1 MRRTL
6 PALAGAAALA
16 LTLTACG
23 GGDSKSSAETPKNS
37 SESSVDPA
45 SLKAELTWWDTS
57 DPANEG
63 PVYDEL
69 IKKFNEEYP
78 NVKIDHQMV
87 PFGEAQSK
95 FKTAAQSGSG
105 APDILR
111 AEVAWT
117 PEFASLGY
125 LYALDGTPLLEDN
138 DFLESPL
145 SSNVFDGKTYG
156 VPQVTD
162 TLGLMYNKKLLD
174 EAGVE
179 VPTTWDELK
188 EVAPTI
194 KQKTGAD
201 AIALG
206 SGGYYLLPF
215 IYGED
220 GDLVD
225 TDAKKIT
232 VNSDANV
239 KGMQT
244 AQDLVKSGA
253 SVKPV
258 ANDADATIQ
267 TLFQEGK
274 VAMMINGPWTVSAV
288 EGSPDFG
295 GLDNLG
301 VAPVPAGSA
310 GQGAPVGGHNY
321 VIYSGMSDDKAEAAI
336 AFVKFMSSAE
346 SQAYTADKLGTL
358 PTRDSAYDEVSN
370 EKVSMWQDAMNV
382 AHARPWI
389 PEGGLFF
396 TPLDVMGTEI
406 MVQGQDPKKALDKAA
421 DTFKSDVVPDYSQ
434 E

>member
-6 PALAGAAALA
+6 SALAGTVALA
-16 LTLTACG
+16 LTVTACG
-23 GGDSKSSAETPKNS
+23 GSSDTS
-37 SESSVDPA
+37 SEKQPSGSSSSVDPA
-45 SLKAELTWWDTS
+45 SLKADLTWWDTS
-57 DPANEG
+57 DPTNEA

-69 IKKFNEEYP
+69 IKKFNEQYP
-78 NVKIDHQMV
+78 NIKINHQMV
-87 PFGEAQSK
+87 PFGEAQNK

-111 AEVAWT
+111 SEVAWT

-125 LYALDGTPLLEDN
+125 LYALDGTPLLENN

-145 SSNVFDGKTYG
+145 SSNVYEGKTYG

-162 TLGLMYNKKLLD
+162 TLGLMYNKKLLAK
-174 EAGVE
+174 AGVD
-179 VPTTWDELK
+179 VPQTWDDLAK
-188 EVAPTI
+188 IAPTI

-215 IYGED
+215 IYGEG

-232 VNSDANV
+232 VNSPENV
-239 KGMQT
+239 KGMET
-244 AQDLVKSGA
+244 AQSLVKSGA

-288 EGSPDFG
+288 ESAPDFG

-301 VAPVPAGSA
+301 IAPVPAGSA

-321 VIYSGMSDDKAEAAI
+321 VIYSGMDENKAQAAI
-336 AFVKFMSSAE
+336 AFVKFMTSADSE
-346 SQAYTADKLGTL
+346 AFTADKLGTL
-358 PTRDSAYDEVSN
+358 PTVKSAYDKVTN
-370 EKVSMWQDAMNV
+370 EKVSMWEDPMKV
-382 AHARPWI
+382 AQPRPWI

-396 TPLDVMGTEI
+396 APLDVMGTEV

-421 DTFKSDVVPDYSQ
+421 ASFKSDAVPDYSLD
-434 E
+434 

>member
-6 PALAGAAALA
+6 PALAGTAALA
-16 LTLTACG
+16 LVLAACG
-23 GGDSKSSAETPKNS
+23 GSDSEKSSANTPS
-37 SESSVDPA
+37 SSGASADPA
-45 SLKAELTWWDTS
+45 SLKADLTWWDTS
-57 DPANEG
+57 DPTTEG
-63 PVYDEL
+63 PVYDQL
-69 IKKFNEEYP
+69 IKKFNEQYP

-87 PFGEAQSK
+87 PFGDAQNK

-111 AEVAWT
+111 SEVAWT
-117 PEFASLGY
+117 SEFASLGY
-125 LYALDGTPLLEDN
+125 LYALDGTPLLDGN
-138 DFLESPL
+138 DFLDAPL
-145 SSNVFDGKTYG
+145 SSNVYDGKTYG

-174 EAGVE
+174 KAGVD

-188 EVAPTI
+188 QEAPII
-194 KQKTGAD
+194 KQKTGAS

-215 IYGED
+215 IYGEG

-225 TDAKKIT
+225 TDAKKIV
-232 VNSDANV
+232 VNSDANI

-288 EGSPDFG
+288 ESAPGFG
-295 GLDNLG
+295 GIDNLG
-301 VAPVPAGSA
+301 IAAVPGGSA

-321 VIYSGMSDDKAEAAI
+321 VIYSGMSDAKAQAAI
-336 AFVKFMSSAE
+336 AFVKFMTSADSE
-346 SQAYTADKLGTL
+346 AFTADKLGTL
-358 PTRDSAYDEVSN
+358 PTVQSAYDKVSN
-370 EKVSMWQDAMNV
+370 EKVSMWEPAMKV
-382 AHARPWI
+382 AHPRPWI

-396 TPLDVMGTEI
+396 APLDVMGTQV
-406 MVQGQDPKKALDKAA
+406 MVQGVDPKTALDKAA
-421 DTFKSDVVPDYSQ
+421 ASFKSDVVTDYSQ
-434 E
+434 D

>member
-6 PALAGAAALA
+6 PALAGVAALA
-16 LTLTACG
+16 LALTACG
-23 GGDSKSSAETPKNS
+23 GPDESSSADSPS
-37 SESSVDPA
+37 DASSVDPA

-87 PFGEAQSK
+87 PFGEAQNK

-145 SSNVFDGKTYG
+145 SSNVYEDKTYG

-174 EAGVE
+174 QAGVD
-179 VPTTWDELK
+179 VPTTWDELQ
-188 EVAPTI
+188 EIAPTI
-194 KQKTGAD
+194 KQKTGAS
-201 AIALG
+201 AVALG

-225 TDAKKIT
+225 IDAKSIV
-232 VNSDANV
+232 VNSEANI

-274 VAMMINGPWTVSAV
+274 VAMMINGPWTVSGV
-288 EGSPDFG
+288 ESAPDFG

-321 VIYSGMSDDKAEAAI
+321 VIYSGMDEAKAQAAI
-336 AFVKFMSSAE
+336 AFVKFMTSADSE
-346 SQAYTADKLGTL
+346 AYTADKLGTL
-358 PTRDSAYDEVSN
+358 PTVQSAYDQVSN
-370 EKVSMWQDAMNV
+370 EKVSMWEDAMSV

-396 TPLDVMGTEI
+396 TPLDVMGTEV
-406 MVQGQDPKKALDKAA
+406 MVQGTDPKKALDKAA
-421 DTFKSDVVPDYSQ
+421 DTFKSDVVPDYSMQ
-434 E
+434 